1 MQNAMLF
8 FTAILIACEACIF
21 LNAAWKFLKVLN
33 LIQVQVY
40 FDCTFY
46 ISRFEIYTALNCT
59 ICSQNSSNVE
69 NHHLNYICQSCAH
82 YDDTIFKN
90 WTFKAV
96 QDKTCYVYAIFYV
109 KAAWQQR
116 VIIPIIT
123 ENIIYIR
130 KISRHGLLW
139 YCTLLRIV
147 QNSNKAKTFLVQI
160 QKTRNRHLR
169 CAW

>member
-1 MQNAMLF
+1 MY
-8 FTAILIACEACIF
+8 IF
-21 LNAAWKFLKVLN
+21 ECCLEIFEGVKSNPSSSIFWMNVL
-33 LIQVQVY
+33 Y
-40 FDCTFY
+40 FSSSN
-46 ISRFEIYTALNCT
+46 SRRLTCT